1 MPTWGL
7 IWIAYLDV
15 SNVIGKLGSKHGI
28 DASEIK
34 FLVEGSQ
41 GIFGLQVTDDKH
53 GSRTFVRVDYSNRFI
68 VEMYIDK
75 KNSDYSE
82 WSLRTAK
89 LVRKNS
95 KNGG

>member
-1 MPTWGL
+1 MPTWEL

-15 SNVIGKLGSKHGI
+15 SNVISKLGSKHGV
-28 DASEIK
+28 DAHEIK

-41 GIFGLQVTDDKH
+41 GILGLQVTDEKH
-53 GSRTFVRVDYSNRFI
+53 GSRTFVRVDYSNRFV
-68 VEMYIDK
+68 VEIYIDK
-75 KNSDYSE
+75 KNSEYSE

-89 LVRKNS
+89 LVRKNN

>member
-1 MPTWGL
+1 M
-7 IWIAYLDV
+7 
-15 SNVIGKLGSKHGI
+15 SKLGSKHGI
-28 DASEIK
+28 DAHEIK
-34 FLVEGSQ
+34 FLLEGSQ
-41 GIFGLQVTDDKH
+41 GIIGLQVTDVKH
-53 GSRTFVRVDYSNRFI
+53 GSRTFVRVDYSNKFV

>member
-1 MPTWGL
+1 MPNWEL

-28 DASEIK
+28 DALEIK
-34 FLVEGSQ
+34 FLVEGSK

>member
-1 MPTWGL
+1 MPTWEL
-7 IWIAYLDV
+7 LWIAYLDV

-28 DASEIK
+28 DAREIK

-68 VEMYIDK
+68 VEIYIDK

-89 LVRKNS
+89 LVRKNG

>member
-1 MPTWGL
+1 MC
-7 IWIAYLDV
+7 IRDSV
-15 SNVIGKLGSKHGI
+15 GSEMCI
-28 DASEIK
+28 RDR
-34 FLVEGSQ
+34 
-41 GIFGLQVTDDKH
+41 
-53 GSRTFVRVDYSNRFI
+53 SRTFVRVDYSNRFI

-89 LVRKNS
+89 LVRKNG

>member
-1 MPTWGL
+1 MPTWEP

-15 SNVIGKLGSKHGI
+15 SNVISKLGS
-28 DASEIK
+28 
-34 FLVEGSQ
+34 
-41 GIFGLQVTDDKH
+41 KH
-53 GSRTFVRVDYSNRFI
+53 GSRTFVRIDYSNRFI

-75 KNSDYSE
+75 KNSGYSE